1 MFFEVQMQFLPGNDQ
16 IWVAR
21 LTPEDP
27 IYQYDNE
34 AETIAKAEELQAA
47 DPTGRLY
54 RASQLELPVP
64 VVEETPV
71 VEEAPAVEEESFTV
85 EEVPMVEETPVVVE
99 EAVIVEETPA
109 VEETPVVE
117 EVPAVEEAIVIEETP
132 TEPTPE

>member
-1 MFFEVQMQFLPGNDQ
+1 MLFEVQMQFLPGNDQ

-64 VVEETPV
+64 IVEETPV
-71 VEEAPAVEEESFTV
+71 VEEAPAVEEETFT
-85 EEVPMVEETPVVVE
+85 VEETPVVVE

-117 EVPAVEEAIVIEETP
+117 EAPAIEEAIVVEETP